1 MPPLHGESVE
11 ITLIFPWRTYF
22 EEFAIKILHCKYIL
36 CDGAGLELN
45 LNRVRQ
51 APWGTCYAVYPGAD
65 GLSVPT
71 FLHNLLAVGT
81 VQTYLTTPGTY
92 SDYTW
97 RLNIIQFLVL
107 QLSPGVSTG
116 LLKEMF
122 LNLRETK

>member
-1 MPPLHGESVE
+1 M
-11 ITLIFPWRTYF
+11 
-22 EEFAIKILHCKYIL
+22 
-36 CDGAGLELN
+36 CDEAGLGLN
-45 LNRVRQ
+45 LNRVRL
-51 APWGTCYAVYPGAD
+51 APWGTCYAVYPEAD

-71 FLHNLLAVGT
+71 FLRNLLAVGT
-81 VQTYLTTPGTY
+81 VQTYLTTPETY
-92 SDYTW
+92 SDYTL